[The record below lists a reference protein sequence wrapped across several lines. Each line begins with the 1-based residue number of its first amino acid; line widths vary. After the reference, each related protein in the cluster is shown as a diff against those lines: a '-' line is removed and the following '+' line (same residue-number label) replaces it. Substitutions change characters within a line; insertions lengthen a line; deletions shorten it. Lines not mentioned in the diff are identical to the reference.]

1 MSASRP
7 RVLVVDDEP
16 QIHRFLAPALEAA
29 GYVPLRADTGEAG
42 LAMLAT
48 RPPDVLVL
56 DLGLPDLDGKVV
68 LERARRFFEG
78 PIIILS
84 ARDEE
89 IEKIDALDQGADD
102 YVEKPFGVGE
112 LLARIRAS
120 LRNKVTRAAGA
131 PVVRAGDVEIDFVRR
146 LVTRAGEP
154 VRLTPREYDVLVALA
169 EAGGRVVTHG
179 QLLGAVWGRSHVEDV
194 QYLRIIIQRLRHK
207 LELDP
212 AQPKTIVTEARV
224 GYRFV
229 GG

>member
-1 MSASRP
+1 MSASHP
-7 RVLVVDDEP
+7 RVLVIDDEP

-42 LAMLAT
+42 LAALAT

-120 LRNKVTRAAGA
+120 LRNKATRSVGSA
-131 PVVRAGDVEIDFVRR
+131 VVRAGEVEIDFVRR
-146 LVTRAGEP
+146 LVTRAGEA

-179 QLLGAVWGRSHVEDV
+179 QILAGVWGRSHLEDV
-194 QYLRIIIQRLRHK
+194 QYLRIIVQRLRQK
-207 LELDP
+207 LEADP
-212 AQPKTIVTEARV
+212 SQPRMIVTEARV